1 MADRRWSVGCH
12 RCGLHGSCWG
22 VDCNDWTWSG
32 DSGGRHLQVN
42 SEVAQEAVG
51 VETEF
56 LCDCSHLGDGSVKQ
70 LIRASLVGTNT
81 Y

>member
-1 MADRRWSVGCH
+1 M
-12 RCGLHGSCWG
+12 
-22 VDCNDWTWSG
+22 
-32 DSGGRHLQVN
+32 N

-56 LCDCSHLGDGSVKQ
+56 LCDCSHLGDGSIKQ
-70 LIRASLVGTNT
+70 LIRASLVGINT